1 MREKGKL
8 PCLDFFST
16 CEISE
21 EKKIYTFTMRRFFR
35 FMFSIILED
44 NYLTCDKKKF
54 LRVFIFYEEI
64 IFIENTIFWEH

>member
-21 EKKIYTFTMRRFFR
+21 EI
-35 FMFSIILED
+35 
-44 NYLTCDKKKF
+44 
-54 LRVFIFYEEI
+54 VIFYTEI
-64 IFIENTIFWEH
+64 LTGKVELWCFFSSETSEKIHNSTFLVKFSV

>member
-21 EKKIYTFTMRRFFR
+21 EKRYTHSQWEGFSGSCFQLSSKI
-35 FMFSIILED
+35 IIWHA
-44 NYLTCDKKKF
+44 TKKF
-54 LRVFIFYEEI
+54 F
-64 IFIENTIFWEH
+64 

>member
-21 EKKIYTFTMRRFFR
+21 EKRYTHSQWEGFSGSCFQLSSKI
-35 FMFSIILED
+35 IIWHA
-44 NYLTCDKKKF
+44 TKKNF
-54 LRVFIFYEEI
+54 LDVLIFYEEI
-64 IFIENTIFWEH
+64 IFIEITFFW